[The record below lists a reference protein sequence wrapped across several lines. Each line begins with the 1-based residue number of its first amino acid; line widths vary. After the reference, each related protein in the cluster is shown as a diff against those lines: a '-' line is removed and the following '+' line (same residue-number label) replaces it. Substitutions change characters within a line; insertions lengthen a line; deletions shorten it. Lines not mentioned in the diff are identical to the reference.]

1 MDWEFCI
8 MSGWKK
14 LTAAPAA
21 SGGLDVDEVFQTF
34 TYTGNSSSS
43 KTINNGIDLSTE
55 GGMVWSKNRISAE
68 NWICCD
74 TERGAGKILQPNRT
88 DTEFTNT
95 NIISSFTTSGYTVGT
110 DIRVNSSIVQDHC
123 SFTFREHPD
132 FFQIKTFSTT
142 YNTDPSYLTHN
153 LECDLGMA
161 IFKSLDNASQSN
173 NWVVWHKDLAA
184 LSANNYIRLNDT
196 VGYIQD
202 NANPIGY
209 NSSTKT
215 FTFNYPMSEA
225 GDRLI
230 SGNQE
235 TTNWVGYFFGHH
247 NNNGTFG
254 PSGDQDIIKTGIY
267 TGNGSSTGNGPE
279 INLGWEPQ
287 FVMIKRINQNTS
299 DAWLIYDNTRVAD
312 ANIDR
317 LPILRPSG
325 NNTEY
330 YGDVGIMFTGRGF
343 QPKSGQSGIN
353 TNGNQYIYMAIRRG
367 PLSPPSSGTD
377 VFDVDNYSSGKIDLG
392 WKPDML
398 LFHTLTN
405 NQPYNGRLF
414 FRKMGNTYNLVT
426 NVDSAA
432 NYSSGQV
439 SWDNKTPNNSTSPE
453 FHNDFS
459 GGQHYFW
466 KQAPEFF
473 SQQIYR
479 GTGTG
484 SQYVYHGLGTT
495 PEMVW
500 IKNLTNASGQDWVV
514 WHKDLTSGYRIDLQN
529 DDPETT
535 ASGYL
540 STSSFNDE
548 RFLVSSQL
556 DNNSYVY
563 GVMCWASVSGVSKV
577 GSYTGNGSS
586 VNVTVGFTPRFVLVK
601 RIDSSSYW
609 LVWDTDRGIVSGN
622 DPFWTIDAA
631 GAPYTTYDIIDP
643 YTNGFTINSVD
654 FQGYDYSASGGSF
667 LYYAVA

>member
-1 MDWEFCI
+1 M
-8 MSGWKK
+8 MS
-14 LTAAPAA
+14 AAAG
-21 SGGLDVDEVFQTF
+21 GGLDVDEVFQTF

-74 TERGAGKILQPNRT
+74 TERGAGKILQTNRT

-132 FFQIKTFSTT
+132 FFQIKTFTT
-142 YNTDPSYLTHN
+142 SYNTDPHTLTHD

-161 IFKSLDNASQSN
+161 IFKSLDNSSQAN
-173 NWVVWHKDLAA
+173 NWVVWHRGYP
-184 LSANNYIRLNDT
+184 SFYYRLNT
-196 VGYIQD
+196 QD
-202 NANPIGY
+202 GPQYDSSNPISY

-230 SGNQE
+230 AGNQE
-235 TTNWVGYFFGHH
+235 NTNYVGYFFGHH

-254 PSGDQDIIKTGIY
+254 ASGDQDIIACDKY
-267 TGNGSSTGNGPE
+267 TGNGSSDGPE

-287 FVMIKRINQNTS
+287 FLLIKRVGS
-299 DAWLIYDNTRVAD
+299 DHWLLFDNTRVPRN
-312 ANIDR
+312 NIDR
-317 LPILRPSG
+317 LPYLRPSG
-325 NNTEY
+325 NFTEY
-330 YGDVGIMFTGRGF
+330 LGERSILFTGRGF
-343 QPKSGQSGIN
+343 KPISGFSGVN
-353 TNGNQYIYMAIRRG
+353 TNGDQYFYMAIRRG
-367 PLSPPSSGTD
+367 PLSPPKSGTD
-377 VFDVDNYSSGKIDLG
+377 VFDVDYYNTGKIDLG
-392 WKPDML
+392 WEPDML
-398 LFHTLTN
+398 LFHDLTN
-405 NQPYNGRLF
+405 NQQYNGRLF
-414 FRKMGNTYNLVT
+414 FRKMGNTYNLLT
-426 NVDSAA
+426 NADSGY
-432 NYSSGQV
+432 NGSSEQI
-439 SWDNKTPNNSTSPE
+439 SWDNVTPNDSTSPE

-459 GGQHYFW
+459 NGQHYFW

-473 SQQIYR
+473 SQQVYR
-479 GTGTG
+479 GSGTG

-500 IKNLTNASGQDWVV
+500 IKNLTNASGQDWIV

-529 DDPETT
+529 SDPETT
-535 ASGYL
+535 ASGYGP
-540 STSSFNDE
+540 FNVDTE
-548 RFLVSSQL
+548 KFLVSSQL
-556 DNNSYVY
+556 DNNSYYY

-577 GSYTGNGSS
+577 DSYTGNGSS
-586 VNVTVGFTPRFVLVK
+586 INITCGFTPRFVLVK

-609 LVWDTDRGIVSGN
+609 LVFDSDQGIVSGN
-622 DPFWTIDAA
+622 DPFWTIDSA
-631 GAPYTTYDIIDP
+631 GAPYTTEDLIDP
-643 YTNGFTINSVD
+643 YTSGFTINNNA
-654 FQGYDYSASGGSF
+654 FQGEYYNASGGSY

>member
-1 MDWEFCI
+1 
-8 MSGWKK
+8 MSNVKK
-14 LTAAPAA
+14 LMMSAAGG
-21 SGGLDVDEVFQTF
+21 GGLDVDEVFQTF

-68 NWICCD
+68 SWAVCD
-74 TERGAGKILQPNRT
+74 TERGATKMLLLN
-88 DTEFTNT
+88 DTGQEFTSSSY
-95 NIISSFTTSGYTVGT
+95 ISSFTTSGYTVGSDQT
-110 DIRVNSSIVQDHC
+110 VNGTIVQDHC
-123 SFTFREHPD
+123 SWTFREHPD
-132 FFQIKTFSTT
+132 FFKIKTFSTT
-142 YNTDPSYLTHN
+142 YNTDPGYLTHD

-161 IFKSLDNASQSN
+161 VFKALDNASQSY
-173 NWVVWHKDLAA
+173 NWVLWHR
-184 LSANNYIRLNDT
+184 SYPTYYFRLNT
-196 VGYIQD
+196 QD
-202 NANPIGY
+202 GFQSDGSNPITY

-215 FTFNYPMSEA
+215 FTFNYPMSNL
-225 GDRLI
+225 GDRMI

-254 PSGDQDIIKTGIY
+254 ASGDQDIIACDKY
-267 TGNGSSTGNGPE
+267 TGNGSSDGPE

-287 FVMIKRINQNTS
+287 FLLIKRINTS
-299 DAWLIYDNTRVAD
+299 DAWLLIDNTRVPD

-317 LPILRPSG
+317 VPLLYP
-325 NNTEY
+325 NEAYTEY
-330 YGDVGIMFTGRGF
+330 FGQQSILFTGRGF
-343 QPKSGQSGIN
+343 KPISGFSGVNSSGN
-353 TNGNQYIYMAIRRG
+353 TYIYMAIRRG

-377 VFDVDNYSSGKIDLG
+377 VFDVDYYSSGKINLG

-398 LFHTLTN
+398 LFHLLTN
-405 NQPYNGRLF
+405 NQPYNGRTF

-426 NVDSAA
+426 NSDSAA
-432 NYSSGQV
+432 NYSSGQIG
-439 SWDNKTPNNSTSPE
+439 WDNKTPNNSTSPE

-459 GGQHYFW
+459 TGQHYFW

-473 SQQIYR
+473 SQQVYK
-479 GTGTG
+479 GSGSG

-495 PEMVW
+495 PEMIW

-514 WHKDLTSGYRIDLQN
+514 WHKDLTSNYRIDLQN
-529 DDPETT
+529 SDPETT
-535 ASGYL
+535 ASGYGPF
-540 STSSFNDE
+540 SMDTE
-548 RFLVSSQL
+548 KFLVSSQL
-556 DNNSYVY
+556 DNSSYLY

-586 VNVTVGFTPRFVLVK
+586 VNVSVGFTPRFVLVK

-609 LVWDTDRGIVSGN
+609 IVWDTDRGIVSGN
-622 DPFWTIDAA
+622 DPFWLMDTA
-631 GAPYTTYDIIDP
+631 GAEYTSYDIIDP

-654 FQGYDYSASGGSF
+654 LHGYDYSASGGSF